1 MSFKQVKELRKD
13 GKLEEAYQL
22 AKLDLE
28 AAAQGGFKIGE
39 ALVASDDPSVA
50 KSSHS
55 LTMDSIENNPA
66 EKSPLPDI
74 FKNVQPVKPNAESIL
89 WAKRAL
95 AWVLYDYLKLNA
107 TAAQFDTF
115 INYLR
120 ELAAL
125 QLPEDEKMVFDN
137 VAWQAGKILFDI
149 HRQEKVDFQKVN
161 VIFELVKTFHFTKPS
176 EASSFLYKA
185 FHKNHQEWSRYLEC
199 ADWWGFENFRPEDFL
214 KEEMPNGKP
223 VMSIVEQAYIAY
235 SKKLLEGE
243 SSEADPFRSHL
254 NRDKVNAF
262 MPALDKVI
270 ELHPEYLYPPYFKAK
285 LLLAM
290 GSGENALAA
299 FLPFAKAKRTEFWVW
314 DVLSDIF
321 PNESQKQMACL
332 CKALTCRTSD
342 EFLIKV
348 RTKLAALLIDA
359 GKFTEARTEIEHILK
374 TAEEQ
379 GYNAS
384 GKVKSWTNA
393 AWYNGIKPLNNNYI
407 LYSALAAEAE
417 EILFADI
424 PADIAVVEFVNSD
437 KKILNFVVSKNKYG
451 FLIYD
456 QFLRKIE
463 IGDCIEVRLDSRS
476 KEGLFKALTL
486 KKTDKAPDATVLRSF
501 TSILTKQPDRDFGFA
516 DDIFIAPNFTKK
528 LKLSS
533 GDAVSG
539 KAVISFNPKRKEW
552 GWKAVAIRK
561 I

>member
-1 MSFKQVKELRKD
+1 MSFKQVNELRKS
-13 GKLEEAYQL
+13 GKLKEAYQL
-22 AKLDLE
+22 AKLELE
-28 AAAQGGFKIGE
+28 TATHGEIKTGE
-39 ALVASDDPSVA
+39 ALLESDSPSVA
-50 KSSHS
+50 KSSNS
-55 LTMDSIENNPA
+55 LTADTNEINTA
-66 EKSPLPDI
+66 EKSDLHDI
-74 FKNVQPVKPNAESIL
+74 FKDVQPVKPNAESIL

-95 AWVLYDYLKLNA
+95 AWVLYDYLKLNSA
-107 TAAQFDTF
+107 AAQFDTF

-137 VAWQAGKILFDI
+137 VAWQVGKILFDI
-149 HRQEKVDFQKVN
+149 HRQEKVDFQKIN
-161 VIFELVKTFHFTKPS
+161 AIFELVKTFHFTKPF
-176 EASSFLYKA
+176 EAYSFLYKA
-185 FHKNHQEWSRYLEC
+185 FHKNYQEWSRYLEF

-214 KEEMPNGKP
+214 KEEMPNGKA

-243 SSEADPFRSHL
+243 PSEDAPFRSHL

-290 GSGENALAA
+290 GSGDNALDA
-299 FLPFAKAKRTEFWVW
+299 FLPFARAKHTEFWVW

-321 PNESQKQMACL
+321 PADPQKQMACL

-348 RTKLAALLIDA
+348 RTKLAGLLISS
-359 GKFTEARTEIEHILK
+359 KQYPEARTEIEHILA
-374 TAEEQ
+374 TAQ
-379 GYNAS
+379 KMGWNAPA
-384 GKVKSWTNA
+384 KVIDWSNSTWYKETKALSHNHQLYASFA
-393 AWYNGIKPLNNNYI
+393 AK
-407 LYSALAAEAE
+407 AE

-424 PADIAVVEFVNSD
+424 PTEVAVVELVNSD
-437 KKILNFVVSKNKYG
+437 KKILNFVINKARYG
-451 FLIYD
+451 FLKYD
-456 QFLRKIE
+456 QFLEKVE

-476 KEGLFKALTL
+476 KEGFFKAFTL
-486 KKTDKAPDATVLRSF
+486 KKTNKEPDGTVLRSF
-501 TSILTKQPDRDFGFA
+501 TSILTIPPNRDFGFA
-516 DDIFIAPNFTKK
+516 DDIFIGPHFTKK
-528 LKLSS
+528 LKLSN

-539 KAVISFNPKRKEW
+539 KAVISFNPKRNEW
-552 GWKAVAIRK
+552 GWKAVNVRK

>member
-39 ALVASDDPSVA
+39 ALVAFDDPSVA

-95 AWVLYDYLKLNA
+95 SWVLYDHLKLNA
-107 TAAQFDTF
+107 TAPQFDTF
-115 INYLR
+115 IKYLQ
-120 ELAAL
+120 ELADL
-125 QLPEDEKMVFDN
+125 QLPDDEKMVFDN

-161 VIFELVKTFHFTKPS
+161 AIFELVKTFHFTKPS
-176 EASSFLYKA
+176 EAYSFLYKA

-243 SSEADPFRSHL
+243 PSEADPFRSHL
-254 NRDKVNAF
+254 NRDKVNTF

-290 GSGENALAA
+290 GSGDNALDA

-321 PNESQKQMACL
+321 PTDPQKQMACL

-348 RTKLAALLIDA
+348 RTKLAGLLISSEQYP
-359 GKFTEARTEIEHILK
+359 EARTEIEHILA
-374 TAEEQ
+374 TAQ
-379 GYNAS
+379 QMGWNTPARVN
-384 GKVKSWTNA
+384 GWTNA
-393 AWYNGIKPLNNNYI
+393 TWYKETKALPDNHQ
-407 LYSALAAEAE
+407 LYASFTAEAE

-424 PADIAVVEFVNSD
+424 PTEVAVVEFVNSD
-437 KKILNFVVSKNKYG
+437 KKILNFVVNKAKYG

-456 QFLRKIE
+456 QFLRRVE

-486 KKTDKAPDATVLRSF
+486 KKTNKEPDATVLRSF
-501 TSILTKQPDRDFGFA
+501 TSILTIQPDRDFGFA
-516 DDIFIAPNFTKK
+516 DDIFIGSHFTKK
-528 LKLSS
+528 LKLSN
-533 GDAVSG
+533 GDAVFG
-539 KAVISFNPKRKEW
+539 KAVVSFNPKRNEW
-552 GWKAVAIRK
+552 GWKAVEVRK